1 MKKLSL
7 QKEAELFGKEKI
19 YKILLR
25 TAPPVMLAQ
34 LIQALYNIV
43 DSFFVG
49 HYSND
54 GLTALSV
61 IYPLQLIIT
70 ALAVGT
76 GVGVNTLMSRYYAAN
91 KESEANKAGGC
102 GIVVSLFLWMIFS
115 IISVFILRPFAMTSA
130 DSPQAI
136 DYAVEYG
143 MICCVGSIFI
153 FVESIFTKIHQAH
166 GNMVIPMIAQVSGAI
181 TNIIFDPLLIFGI
194 GFFPELGIKGAA
206 IATVLGQLVAAII
219 VGIKGFRKSPALS
232 TYPKYIKNI
241 FKLGFPSIF
250 MQALYTVYILALNII
265 LNGFSDQAVTVLGL
279 YYKIQSFFF
288 IPLFGLQTCIVPI
301 LSFNYAQGRY
311 QRVKSVFHESLAI
324 SAVFMVIG
332 ILCFELIPGQL
343 IGLFSEDDLVK
354 QIGTTAFRIIG
365 ISFLPACVSL
375 MSPVFF
381 QALGKGVKSVLLS
394 LTRQIFC
401 LIPIFYAFSFI
412 GLDYTWIAFPVAE
425 TTTTIIAV
433 ILYFLTVRKWK
444 ALGHDQEKIL
454 NLN

>member
-1 MKKLSL
+1 
-7 QKEAELFGKEKI
+7 
-19 YKILLR
+19 
-25 TAPPVMLAQ
+25 
-34 LIQALYNIV
+34 
-43 DSFFVG
+43 
-49 HYSND
+49 
-54 GLTALSV
+54 
-61 IYPLQLIIT
+61 
-70 ALAVGT
+70 
-76 GVGVNTLMSRYYAAN
+76 
-91 KESEANKAGGC
+91 
-102 GIVVSLFLWMIFS
+102 
-115 IISVFILRPFAMTSA
+115 
-130 DSPQAI
+130 
-136 DYAVEYG
+136 
-143 MICCVGSIFI
+143 
-153 FVESIFTKIHQAH
+153 
-166 GNMVIPMIAQVSGAI
+166 
-181 TNIIFDPLLIFGI
+181 
-194 GFFPELGIKGAA
+194 
-206 IATVLGQLVAAII
+206 
-219 VGIKGFRKSPALS
+219 
-232 TYPKYIKNI
+232 
-241 FKLGFPSIF
+241 
-250 MQALYTVYILALNII
+250 MQSLYTVYILALNII

-311 QRVKSVFHESLAI
+311 QRVKSVFHESLII
-324 SAVFMVIG
+324 SAVFMIIG

>member
-1 MKKLSL
+1 
-7 QKEAELFGKEKI
+7 
-19 YKILLR
+19 
-25 TAPPVMLAQ
+25 MLAQ

-91 KESEANKAGGC
+91 KEDETNKAGCC

-143 MICCVGSIFI
+143 MICCVGSIFM

-166 GNMVIPMIAQVSGAI
+166 GNMVIPMIAQVSGAV

-250 MQALYTVYILALNII
+250 MQSLYTVYILALNII

-343 IGLFSEDDLVK
+343 IGLFSEDGLVK
-354 QIGTTAFRIIG
+354 
-365 ISFLPACVSL
+365 
-375 MSPVFF
+375 
-381 QALGKGVKSVLLS
+381 
-394 LTRQIFC
+394 
-401 LIPIFYAFSFI
+401 
-412 GLDYTWIAFPVAE
+412 
-425 TTTTIIAV
+425 
-433 ILYFLTVRKWK
+433 
-444 ALGHDQEKIL
+444 
-454 NLN
+454 